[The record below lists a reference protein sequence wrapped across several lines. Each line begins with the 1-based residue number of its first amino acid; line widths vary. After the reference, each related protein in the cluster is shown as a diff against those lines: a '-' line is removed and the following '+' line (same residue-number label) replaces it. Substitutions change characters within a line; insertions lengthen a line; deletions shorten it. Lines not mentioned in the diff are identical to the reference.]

1 MNLESELFMY
11 SKQEQNLILFQKSKR
26 KVLAHLIIYF
36 ILLCIYFG
44 GVYYLFHSIDLLKI
58 ESNSFNTLLIE
69 IGGFQLLLY
78 GMTFG
83 LLFQGNKWFRLLY
96 WFDVLV
102 SVGMIYFP
110 ISYLMKDLSSI
121 LPFFVLIACMLL
133 KIVFLLQ
140 IGGYLKN
147 DRWSIIFFDH
157 TIELESEDDDW
168 IEQETR
174 NEDYNKATKY
184 ANKFEESDE
193 EDEVIYKAPLTYPQ
207 FAVRLGIVVYASLM
221 VFPIFCQIFANL
233 FESMDM
239 QKVFATKAIF
249 MFCIFSTFIWTI
261 AIFFLYYS
269 HRFLKKIVVGCMI
282 GEILRMAL
290 YAPTLMEIYNGGEY
304 ALRVFILFIIIDL
317 IRVTILFVCATQ
329 ILKSDQ
335 GYLESPRD

>member
-1 MNLESELFMY
+1 MY
-11 SKQEQNLILFQKSKR
+11 TKQEQNLILFQKSKR
-26 KVLAHLIIYF
+26 KVFIHLIIDY
-36 ILLCIYFG
+36 ILLCVYFG
-44 GVYYLFHSIDLLKI
+44 VIYYLFHSIDLLKI
-58 ESNSFNTLLIE
+58 TSNSFNTLLVE
-69 IGGFQLLLY
+69 IGGFQLLLF
-78 GMTFG
+78 GMTFA
-83 LLFQGNKWFRLLY
+83 LLLQGNKWFRFLY
-96 WFDVLV
+96 WFDVLIC
-102 SVGMIYFP
+102 VGIIYFP

-121 LPFFVLIACMLL
+121 LPFFALIACMLI

-147 DRWSIIFFDH
+147 DRWAIVFFDH

-168 IEQETR
+168 VEKETSG
-174 NEDYNKATKY
+174 EDYNKATKY
-184 ANKFEESDE
+184 ADKFEESDE

-221 VFPIFCQIFANL
+221 IFPIFCQIFANL

-239 QKVFATKAIF
+239 QKVFATKQIF
-249 MFCIFSTFIWTI
+249 IFCIFSTFIWTI

-269 HRFLKKIVVGCMI
+269 HRFLKKIVVGCMA
-282 GEILRMAL
+282 GEILRMIL
-290 YAPTLMEIYNGGEY
+290 YVPTMIDTYKGGEY
-304 ALRVFILFIIIDL
+304 ALRVFILFVIIDL